1 MIMANH
7 VTICN
12 ENFLLVVDANQSDFS
27 LWTAN
32 FFSGFS
38 VLLFSV
44 LDVTADRPGR
54 TEHPPRAGTGWGSHR
69 RQAPAN
75 N

>member
-1 MIMANH
+1 LDSH
-7 VTICN
+7 LFFG
-12 ENFLLVVDANQSDFS
+12 FLA
-27 LWTAN
+27 
-32 FFSGFS
+32 
-38 VLLFSV
+38 LLFSV